1 MSDARCN
8 CGAVALSLAGPPRM
22 VAACHC
28 IDCQRRT
35 GAPFGVGAFYRAEAV
50 TISGSAKEFARL
62 GASGGTVRSYFCP
75 DCGSTVYWKADAM
88 PGHVG
93 VAVGAIADPKFPAP
107 VKSVFEQSKHHWVEI
122 NGAGV
127 EHFALGIARKALG

>member
-1 MSDARCN
+1 MSDARCV

-50 TISGSAKEFARL
+50 TISGSAKEFARP

-75 DCGSTVYWKADAM
+75 DCGSTVYWKADVM

-107 VKSVFEQSKHHWVEI
+107 VKSVFEQSKHDWVEI
-122 NGAGV
+122 DGAGV
-127 EHFALGIARKALG
+127 EHFEQGIARKSSG